1 MVKYISQIT
10 KIQPQL
16 KIKTQRKRDSE
27 VYELKGSNLKLYK
40 STGWKPKYLNK
51 NGFKL
56 ALKETF
62 LWFEK
67 KENMK
72 HYNNVDSYHI

>member
-1 MVKYISQIT
+1 M
-10 KIQPQL
+10 
-16 KIKTQRKRDSE
+16 
-27 VYELKGSNLKLYK
+27 YELKGSNLKLYK